1 MLRTQNFIEPK
12 IFSNTK
18 FFLVPKNFLQDFFG
32 HNIFLAKIIF
42 DQQFLV
48 TYNFFRAKIL
58 SGTKSFSKN
67 LFGLNIFFK
76 KYFWTQNFFG
86 PKIYLGHKIILE
98 PCFFWPKIFLDP
110 NFFVDPKCF
119 IPFFERFSHFPH
131 APAKDVCWIYS
142 RINISCNLCIHLM
155 FNKIPSQKNS
165 FLAFCTWCLLRIEY
179 NPLAALSSKNS
190 KKFVEFLCV
199 GAKIYSFLVFR
210 KITFRIH
217 LNFSPLACIIFQS
230 LFDEITFHGNVF
242 VC

>member
-1 MLRTQNFIEPK
+1 MNPKFFQTQNSFWSQK
-12 IFSNTK
+12 IFSKIFSDTIYFWPK
-18 FFLVPKNFLQDFFG
+18 LFLTNNFWWPTIFSELRFYRAQNLFQK
-32 HNIFLAKIIF
+32 IFLDSTF
-42 DQQFLV
+42 
-48 TYNFFRAKIL
+48 
-58 SGTKSFSKN
+58 FSKN
-67 LFGLNIFFK
+67 IFGLNIFLGLKFILATK
-76 KYFWTQNFFG
+76 LFWNHIFF
-86 PKIYLGHKIILE
+86 L
-98 PCFFWPKIFLDP
+98 PKIFLDP

-230 LFDEITFHGNVF
+230 LFDEITFHGNDF